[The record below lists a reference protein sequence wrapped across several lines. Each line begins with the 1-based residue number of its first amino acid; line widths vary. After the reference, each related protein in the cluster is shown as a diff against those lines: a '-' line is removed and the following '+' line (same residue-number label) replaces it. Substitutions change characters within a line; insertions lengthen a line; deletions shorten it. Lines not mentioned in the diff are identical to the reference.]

1 MNVLLTT
8 SILGLAVATFA
19 YEIVV
24 AVSDISS
31 SLIVTSAGI
40 F

>member
-31 SLIVTSAGI
+31 NAIVASASV